1 MDLFAWDWGDQNP
14 QGTGFW
20 RCRCSRKSYN
30 VVPAQALMELFLA
43 EESGIHKR
51 PDIRFQGI
59 KESMNRM
66 EFHFE
71 TWPSLYTYSK
81 E

>member
-1 MDLFAWDWGDQNP
+1 MDLFAWDWDDQNP

-51 PDIRFQGI
+51 PDITFQGI
-59 KESMNRM
+59 HEQNVFSLSNFTKFIYRKE
-66 EFHFE
+66 
-71 TWPSLYTYSK
+71 
-81 E
+81 